1 MKETLGEFAYVDGEV
16 FVGSTKAGTMVF
28 DPEQPAWVFT
38 LAVDG
43 AEPVSY
49 DDDLEWAL
57 DELRDDRIVKMRSH
71 TDQSWK
77 REFSTTWDGAQI
89 AVDLIEEL
97 GGIEPEDGKLIPNH
111 GDFAFPNPD
120 EDEEAYD
127 EAYRAAS
134 EELMTYYDSLS
145 LTEVAD
151 EIANIAGKSA
161 QLYYWVEE
169 K

>member
-57 DELRDDRIVKMRSH
+57 DELRDDLNIQDFLENAVKGGFIE
-71 TDQSWK
+71 DY
-77 REFSTTWDGAQI
+77 D
-89 AVDLIEEL
+89 IEES
-97 GGIEPEDGKLIPNH
+97 
-111 GDFAFPNPD
+111 D
-120 EDEEAYD
+120 EDD
-127 EAYRAAS
+127 
-134 EELMTYYDSLS
+134 D
-145 LTEVAD
+145 
-151 EIANIAGKSA
+151 
-161 QLYYWVEE
+161 
-169 K
+169 